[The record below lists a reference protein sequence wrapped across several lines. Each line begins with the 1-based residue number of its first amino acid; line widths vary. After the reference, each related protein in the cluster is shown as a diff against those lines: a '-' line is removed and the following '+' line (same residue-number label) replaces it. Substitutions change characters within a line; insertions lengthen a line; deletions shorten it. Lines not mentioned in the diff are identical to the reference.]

1 MNDLLSKQAHLGLL
15 WVMSTILIKNG
26 RVIDPANGLD
36 LVADVLVAEG
46 KIAAVRVDIKPP
58 SETCEVI
65 DAAGLI
71 VAPGLIDVH
80 VHCREP
86 GHEEEETIATAS
98 AAAVAGGFTTILAMP
113 NTHPPIDDDTAV
125 NYVLHR
131 GREADLARVLPVGC
145 ITKLR
150 EGKELAE
157 MGAMV
162 EAGAVGFSDDG
173 EGVASS
179 KVMQRALQYVHML
192 DVPLMQ
198 HCQDPE
204 LLGGGVMNSG
214 PVAVRLGLAGI
225 SAAGEQ
231 IMLQRDLELVERTG
245 GPYHVQHVSSA
256 DSLDLIRAA
265 KISRL
270 PVTAEAT
277 PHHLLLTDAACESY
291 DPNYKMNPPLRHA
304 EDVQAL
310 RQAVADG
317 TIDILATDHAP
328 HAKEEKDLEF
338 ALAPFGIIGLEAA
351 VGLYAK
357 ALIESGITDW
367 PTVIARMTT
376 GPATLIRRP
385 LGTLSVG
392 ADADITLINPSA
404 HWTVDVTTFKS
415 RSRNCPYH
423 GWTLPARAVM
433 TIVRGEIKHRA
444 IFNSP

>member
-1 MNDLLSKQAHLGLL
+1 MTTL
-15 WVMSTILIKNG
+15 LIKNG
-26 RVIDPANGLD
+26 RVIDPANRMD
-36 LVADVLVAEG
+36 QVADVLIKEG
-46 KIAAVRVDIKPP
+46 RVAAVRAGIKPP
-58 SETCEVI
+58 AGACEVV
-65 DAAGLI
+65 DAAGMI

-86 GHEEEETIATAS
+86 GHEEEETIATAA

-113 NTHPPIDDDTAV
+113 NTHPPVDDETAV

-131 GREADLARVLPVGC
+131 AAEANLARVLPVGC
-145 ITKLR
+145 ITKAR

-162 EAGAVGFSDDG
+162 EAGAVAFSDDG

-179 KVMQRALQYVHML
+179 KVMQRALQYVRML
-192 DVPLMQ
+192 NVPLMQ

-204 LLGGGVMNSG
+204 LMSGVMNSG
-214 PVAVRLGLAGI
+214 AVAVRLGLAGI

-231 IMLQRDLELVERTG
+231 IMLQRDLELVERTA

-256 DSLDLIRAA
+256 ASLDLIRAA
-265 KISRL
+265 KAFGL

-277 PHHLLLTDAACESY
+277 PHHLLLTDVACMTY
-291 DPNYKMNPPLRHA
+291 DSNYKMNPPLRTA
-304 EDVQAL
+304 EDVEAL
-310 RQAVADG
+310 RRAVADG

-328 HAKEEKDLEF
+328 HAKEEKELEF

-357 ALIESGITDW
+357 ALIESGVTDW
-367 PTVIARMTT
+367 PTVIARMSTT
-376 GPATLIRRP
+376 PATLIRRP
-385 LGTLSVG
+385 LGTLTVG
-392 ADADITLINPSA
+392 ADADVTVINPTA

-423 GWTLPARAVM
+423 GWTLPAKAVM
-433 TIVRGEIKHRA
+433 TIVRGEIKFR
-444 IFNSP
+444 SQ

>member
-1 MNDLLSKQAHLGLL
+1 
-15 WVMSTILIKNG
+15 MSTILIKNG

-36 LVADVLVAEG
+36 LVADVLVVDG
-46 KIAAVRVDIKPP
+46 LIVAVRAGISPP
-58 SETCEVI
+58 PGGPCEVI

-113 NTHPPIDDDTAV
+113 NTHPPIDDDTAI

-131 GREADLARVLPVGC
+131 GREANLARVLPVGC
-145 ITKLR
+145 ITKAR

-162 EAGAVGFSDDG
+162 EAGAVAFSDDG

-179 KVMQRALQYVHML
+179 NVMQRALQYVRML

-204 LLGGGVMNSG
+204 LLGSGVMNSG
-214 PVAVRLGLAGI
+214 PIAVRLGLAGI

-231 IMLQRDLELVERTG
+231 IMLQRDLELVERTE
-245 GPYHVQHVSSA
+245 GPYHAQHISSS

-265 KISRL
+265 KISGL
-270 PVTAEAT
+270 PVSAEAT

-291 DPNYKMNPPLRHA
+291 DPNYKMNPPLRRA

-317 TIDILATDHAP
+317 TIDVLATDHAP
-328 HAKEEKDLEF
+328 HAKEEKELEF

-357 ALIESGITDW
+357 ALIGDGAAGAGVTDW
-367 PTVIARMTT
+367 PTLIARMTT
-376 GPATLIRRP
+376 GPAKLIRRP
-385 LGTLSVG
+385 LGTLTPG
-392 ADADITLINPSA
+392 AEADITLINPTA
-404 HWTVDVTTFKS
+404 NYTVDVTTFKS

-423 GWTLPARAVM
+423 GWTLPAKAVM
-433 TIVRGEIKHRA
+433 TIVRGEIKFR
-444 IFNSP
+444 NQ